1 MGTKYFEV
9 RPLQV
14 GDIVFMLT
22 TTLTTIELSVIA
34 ILGGLLL
41 GVIVGVCRSS
51 TVRGVNIL
59 ARVYVELFRGI
70 PSSANLHVLLRP
82 EDLGDSD
89 ARLTE
94 RQHGVRINVAAN
106 VGETLRGIILS
117 IPKSQ
122 WEAAA
127 CLGLALPCAV
137 AICDS
142 PAGGPAAAPPSIGI
156 MVGLIKDTSLASI
169 IGFVELT
176 RSGAL
181 IMAVTMNPYTAFP
194 LIAGIYFWCASAD
207 PDQPMAGEGVD
218 PVAGTQSYE

>member
-41 GVIVGVCRSS
+41 GVIVGICRSS

-70 PSSANLHVLLRP
+70 PILLQIFMFYYGLKILGIRMPALLSASMAFVF
-82 EDLGDSD
+82 
-89 ARLTE
+89 
-94 RQHGVRINVAAN
+94 NVAAN

-127 CLGLALPCAV
+127 CLGLPYLAQLRYVILPQVVRA
-137 AICDS
+137 AI
-142 PAGGPAAAPPSIGI
+142 PPSIGI

-194 LIAGIYFWCASAD
+194 VIAGIYFLVCF
-207 PDQPMAGEGVD
+207 PL
-218 PVAGTQSYE
+218 TQTSRWLEKALTL

>member
-51 TVRGVNIL
+51 TVRGVNIP
-59 ARVYVELFRGI
+59 ARVYVELFRGVPI
-70 PSSANLHVLLRP
+70 LLQIFMFYYGLKILGIRMPALLSASMAFVF
-82 EDLGDSD
+82 
-89 ARLTE
+89 
-94 RQHGVRINVAAN
+94 NVAAN

-127 CLGLALPCAV
+127 CLGLPYLAQLRYVILPQVVRA
-137 AICDS
+137 AI
-142 PAGGPAAAPPSIGI
+142 PPSIGI

-194 LIAGIYFWCASAD
+194 LIAGIYFLVCF
-207 PDQPMAGEGVD
+207 PL
-218 PVAGTQSYE
+218 TQTSRWLEKALTL

>member
-41 GVIVGVCRSS
+41 GVIVGICRSS

-70 PSSANLHVLLRP
+70 PILLQIFMFYYGLKILGIRMPALLSASMAFVF
-82 EDLGDSD
+82 
-89 ARLTE
+89 
-94 RQHGVRINVAAN
+94 NVAAN

-127 CLGLALPCAV
+127 CLGLPYLAQLRYVILPQVVRA
-137 AICDS
+137 AI
-142 PAGGPAAAPPSIGI
+142 PPSIGI
-156 MVGLIKDTSLASI
+156 MVGLIKEALLQIVWVDCD
-169 IGFVELT
+169 GFRAPAACT
-176 RSGAL
+176 
-181 IMAVTMNPYTAFP
+181 
-194 LIAGIYFWCASAD
+194 
-207 PDQPMAGEGVD
+207 
-218 PVAGTQSYE
+218 

>member
-59 ARVYVELFRGI
+59 ARIYVELFRGI
-70 PSSANLHVLLRP
+70 PILLQIFMFYYGLKILGIRMPALLSASMAFVF
-82 EDLGDSD
+82 
-89 ARLTE
+89 
-94 RQHGVRINVAAN
+94 NVAAN

-127 CLGLALPCAV
+127 CLGLPHLAQLRYVILPQVVRA
-137 AICDS
+137 AI
-142 PAGGPAAAPPSIGI
+142 PPSIGI

-194 LIAGIYFWCASAD
+194 LIAGIYFLVCF
-207 PDQPMAGEGVD
+207 PL
-218 PVAGTQSYE
+218 TQTSRWLEKALTL

>member
-41 GVIVGVCRSS
+41 GVIVGICRSS

-70 PSSANLHVLLRP
+70 PILLQIFMFYYGLKILGIRMPALLSASMAFVF
-82 EDLGDSD
+82 
-89 ARLTE
+89 
-94 RQHGVRINVAAN
+94 NVAAN

-127 CLGLALPCAV
+127 CLGLPYLAQLRYVILPQVVRA
-137 AICDS
+137 AI
-142 PAGGPAAAPPSIGI
+142 PPSIGI

-194 LIAGIYFWCASAD
+194 LIAGIYFLVCF
-207 PDQPMAGEGVD
+207 PL
-218 PVAGTQSYE
+218 TQTSRWLEKALTL

>member
-70 PSSANLHVLLRP
+70 PILLQIFMFYYGLKILGIRMPALLSASMAFVF
-82 EDLGDSD
+82 
-89 ARLTE
+89 
-94 RQHGVRINVAAN
+94 NVAAN

-127 CLGLALPCAV
+127 CLGLPYLAQLRYVILPQVVRAAL
-137 AICDS
+137 
-142 PAGGPAAAPPSIGI
+142 PPSIGI

-194 LIAGIYFWCASAD
+194 LIAGIYFLVCF
-207 PDQPMAGEGVD
+207 PL
-218 PVAGTQSYE
+218 TQTSRWLEKALTL

>member
-9 RPLQV
+9 RALQL

-22 TTLTTIELSVIA
+22 ATLTTIELSLIA
-34 ILGGLLL
+34 ITGGLLL
-41 GVIVGVCRSS
+41 GVIVGICRSS

-70 PSSANLHVLLRP
+70 PILLQIFMFYYGLKIFAIQMPALLSASMAFVF
-82 EDLGDSD
+82 
-89 ARLTE
+89 
-94 RQHGVRINVAAN
+94 NVAAN

-122 WEAAA
+122 WEAGA
-127 CLGLALPCAV
+127 CLGLPYLAQLRYVILPQVVRA
-137 AICDS
+137 AI
-142 PAGGPAAAPPSIGI
+142 PPSIGI

-194 LIAGIYFWCASAD
+194 VIAAIYFLVCF
-207 PDQPMAGEGVD
+207 PL
-218 PVAGTQSYE
+218 TQTSRWLEKALTI

>member
-9 RPLQV
+9 RALQL
-14 GDIVFMLT
+14 GDILFMLT
-22 TTLTTIELSVIA
+22 ATLTTIELSLIA
-34 ILGGLLL
+34 ITGGLLL
-41 GVIVGVCRSS
+41 GVIVGICRSS
-51 TVRGVNIL
+51 NVRGVNIL

-70 PSSANLHVLLRP
+70 PILLQIFMFYYGLKIFAIRMPALLSASMAFVF
-82 EDLGDSD
+82 
-89 ARLTE
+89 
-94 RQHGVRINVAAN
+94 NVAAN

-127 CLGLALPCAV
+127 CLGLPYLAQLRYVILPQVVRA
-137 AICDS
+137 AI
-142 PAGGPAAAPPSIGI
+142 PPSIGI

-194 LIAGIYFWCASAD
+194 VIAAIYFLVCF
-207 PDQPMAGEGVD
+207 PL
-218 PVAGTQSYE
+218 TQTSRWLEKALTI

>member
-14 GDIVFMLT
+14 GDIVFMLS

-70 PSSANLHVLLRP
+70 PILLQIFMFYYGLKILGIRMPALLSASMAFVF
-82 EDLGDSD
+82 
-89 ARLTE
+89 
-94 RQHGVRINVAAN
+94 NVAAN

-127 CLGLALPCAV
+127 CLGLPYLAQLRYVILPQVVRA
-137 AICDS
+137 AI
-142 PAGGPAAAPPSIGI
+142 PPSIGI

-194 LIAGIYFWCASAD
+194 LIAGIYFLVCF
-207 PDQPMAGEGVD
+207 PL
-218 PVAGTQSYE
+218 TQTSRWLEKALTL

>member
-9 RPLQV
+9 RALQL

-22 TTLTTIELSVIA
+22 ATLTTIELSLIA
-34 ILGGLLL
+34 IAGGLLL
-41 GVIVGVCRSS
+41 GVIVGICRSS

-70 PSSANLHVLLRP
+70 PILLQIFMFYYGLKIFAIRMPALLSASMAFVF
-82 EDLGDSD
+82 
-89 ARLTE
+89 
-94 RQHGVRINVAAN
+94 NVAAN

-127 CLGLALPCAV
+127 CLGLPYLAQLRYVILPQVVRA
-137 AICDS
+137 AI
-142 PAGGPAAAPPSIGI
+142 PPSIGI

-194 LIAGIYFWCASAD
+194 VIAAIYFLVCF
-207 PDQPMAGEGVD
+207 PL
-218 PVAGTQSYE
+218 TQTSRWLEKALTI

>member
-9 RPLQV
+9 RALQL
-14 GDIVFMLT
+14 GDILFMLT
-22 TTLTTIELSVIA
+22 ATLTTIELSLIA
-34 ILGGLLL
+34 ITGGLLL
-41 GVIVGVCRSS
+41 GVIVGICRSS
-51 TVRGVNIL
+51 TVRGVNIP

-70 PSSANLHVLLRP
+70 PILLQIFMFYYGLKIFAIQMPALLSASMAFVF
-82 EDLGDSD
+82 
-89 ARLTE
+89 
-94 RQHGVRINVAAN
+94 NVAAN

-127 CLGLALPCAV
+127 CLGMPYLAQLRYVILPQVVRA
-137 AICDS
+137 AI
-142 PAGGPAAAPPSIGI
+142 PPSIGI

-194 LIAGIYFWCASAD
+194 VIAVIYFLVCF
-207 PDQPMAGEGVD
+207 PL
-218 PVAGTQSYE
+218 TQTSRWLEKALTI

>member
-1 MGTKYFEV
+1 METKYFEV
-9 RPLQV
+9 RALQF
-14 GDIVFMLT
+14 GDIVFMLK
-22 TTLTTIELSVIA
+22 TTLTTIELSLIA
-34 ILGGLLL
+34 IIGGLLL
-41 GVIVGVCRSS
+41 GVLVGICRSS

-70 PSSANLHVLLRP
+70 PILLQIFMFYYGLKIFAIQMPALLSASMAFVF
-82 EDLGDSD
+82 
-89 ARLTE
+89 
-94 RQHGVRINVAAN
+94 NVAAN

-127 CLGLALPCAV
+127 CLGMPYLAQLRYVILPQVVRA
-137 AICDS
+137 AI
-142 PAGGPAAAPPSIGI
+142 PPSIGI

-169 IGFVELT
+169 VGFVELT

-194 LIAGIYFWCASAD
+194 LIAGIYFLVCF
-207 PDQPMAGEGVD
+207 PLTRPVD
-218 PVAGTQSYE
+218 GWRRR